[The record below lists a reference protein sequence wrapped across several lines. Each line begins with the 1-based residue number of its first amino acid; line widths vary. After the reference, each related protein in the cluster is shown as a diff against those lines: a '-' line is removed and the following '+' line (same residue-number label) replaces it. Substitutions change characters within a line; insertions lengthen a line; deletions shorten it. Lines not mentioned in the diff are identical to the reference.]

1 MATKRLRN
9 WPPPAPQC
17 WGVTAASVRDVLV
30 CHPRGSEPRRS
41 RLRQAPPS
49 IGGRGGAVA
58 LTLLLALLLAAAFF
72 PASARADALDDQVRA
87 IAKQLRCPVC
97 TGETVA
103 DSNADVSIQIRGV
116 IRQKLEAGETPDQIK
131 AYFVARYGEGILLT
145 PETSGFT
152 LGVWVMPVVALV
164 VGLIIVL
171 GVLRSWSRR
180 GGEVVAEE
188 PVAVPAAPLPEA
200 DDERLEQELAR
211 FRQGRVRG
219 GGVGG

>member
-1 MATKRLRN
+1 MA
-9 WPPPAPQC
+9 
-17 WGVTAASVRDVLV
+17 
-30 CHPRGSEPRRS
+30 
-41 RLRQAPPS
+41 
-49 IGGRGGAVA
+49 
-58 LTLLLALLLAAAFF
+58 LALLIALLFTAAFL
-72 PASARADALDDQVRA
+72 PASARADALDDEVRA

-103 DSNADVSIQIRGV
+103 DSNAEVSIQIRGV

-152 LGVWVMPVVALV
+152 LGVWVMPIVALI
-164 VGLIIVL
+164 VGLLIVL

-180 GGEVVAEE
+180 GGEAVVDDE
-188 PVAVPAAPLPEA
+188 PAAIPAAPLPEA

-211 FRQGRVRG
+211 FRREHARG
-219 GGVGG
+219 GGVSG

>member
-1 MATKRLRN
+1 MATERLRIADYGLRIGLADHRSACFVA
-9 WPPPAPQC
+9 APLIRNPQS
-17 WGVTAASVRDVLV
+17 AIRNIL
-30 CHPRGSEPRRS
+30 
-41 RLRQAPPS
+41 
-49 IGGRGGAVA
+49 
-58 LTLLLALLLAAAFF
+58 LLLALFAAFL
-72 PASARADALDDQVRA
+72 PATARADTLDDQVRA

-103 DSNADVSIQIRGV
+103 DSNAEVSVQMRGV

-180 GGEVVAEE
+180 GGEVAVEE
-188 PVAVPAAPLPEA
+188 PAVLPAAPLPEA

-211 FRQGRVRG
+211 FRRERVRG
-219 GGVGG
+219 GGMGG